1 MYEIITACTKNYGI
15 GKDNDLPWHCPEEL
29 RLFRDKTRDSVVVCG
44 RKTTDN
50 LPSLPNRIIYT
61 VSKSNGSLEL
71 QLHRLRTTYPHK
83 NIFIAGGGEIYD
95 YTFRKLPHLVSKLHI
110 SIMKEDVACDT
121 YITEFKKGEWVVLE
135 EYDYPNFTHYVL
147 KYDPREAQYTDLI
160 RSIPR
165 NFRQTRNSE
174 TASVFGK
181 TLKFDLSDCSFPLLT
196 TKKMF
201 FRGIVEELLFFIRG
215 QTDSTLLESR
225 GVNIWR
231 PNTTREFLDSH
242 GFPNRKEGLMGP
254 MYGFQWRFYNSQYNE
269 ETGENVTPRLS
280 AGQPRLSAGQPR
292 LSAGQPRPSSPHIDQ
307 LQNVIDLIRTDPTS
321 RRIILTSFNPIQ
333 ASEGVLYPCHSLI
346 VQFYVSDTGHLD
358 MFCYNR
364 SQDLFLG
371 TPFNIASS
379 ALLLMLIAKVTDKKV
394 GTLHMSLGD
403 VHLYKN
409 HYDTALI
416 QTERSPYPFPK
427 ITFRDVKTL
436 QDIEGM
442 SYGDFTLERYQSHPA
457 LKAEMVA

>member
-1 MYEIITACTKNYGI
+1 MYQIITACTKNYGI

-50 LPSLPNRIIYT
+50 LPSLPDRIVYT
-61 VSKSNGSLEL
+61 ASKLNGSLES
-71 QLHRLRTTYPHK
+71 QLTKLSSTYPHK

-110 SIMKEDVACDT
+110 SIMKEDRDCDT
-121 YITEFKKGEWVVLE
+121 YITEFKRQEWVVLE
-135 EYDYPNFTHYVL
+135 EYDYPTFTHYVL
-147 KYDPREAQYTDLI
+147 KYDPRESQYTDLI

-165 NFRQTRNSE
+165 VFRTTRNSE

-181 TLKFDLSDCSFPLLT
+181 TLKFDLSDGSFPLLT

-215 QTDSTLLESR
+215 ETDSKLLEAI

-231 PNTTREFLDSH
+231 PNTTREFLDSN
-242 GFPNRKEGLMGP
+242 GFHDRKEGLMGP
-254 MYGFQWRFYNSQYNE
+254 MYGFQWRSFNSVYSE
-269 ETGENVTPRLS
+269 ETGESVTE
-280 AGQPRLSAGQPR
+280 GV
-292 LSAGQPRPSSPHIDQ
+292 DQ
-307 LQNVIDLIRTDPTS
+307 LANVINLIRTDPMS
-321 RRIILTSFNPIQ
+321 RRIVLATLNPRQ
-333 ASEGVLYPCHSLI
+333 AWQGVLYPCHSLI
-346 VQFYVSDTGHLD
+346 LQFYVSDTGHLD

-379 ALLLMLIAKVTDKKV
+379 ALLLLLIAKVTDKKV

-403 VHLYKN
+403 VHLYKS
-409 HYDTALI
+409 HYDIAQS
-416 QTERSPYPFPK
+416 QTERPPYPFPK
-427 ITFRDVKTL
+427 ITFPDIKSL
-436 QDIEGM
+436 QDIERM
-442 SYGDFTLERYQSHPA
+442 TYRDFTLERYQSHPA
-457 LKAEMVA
+457 LKADMIA

>member
-29 RLFRDKTRDSVVVCG
+29 RLFRDKTRDSVIVCG

-50 LPSLPNRIIYT
+50 LPSLPDRIVYT
-61 VSKSNGSLEL
+61 ASKVNGSLEQ
-71 QLHRLRTTYPHK
+71 QLEKLRTTYPHK

-110 SIMKEDVACDT
+110 SIMKEDCQCDT
-121 YITEFKKGEWVVLE
+121 YITEFKRQEWVVIE

-160 RSIPR
+160 RSIQR
-165 NFRQTRNSE
+165 VFRSTRNSE

-181 TLKFDLSDCSFPLLT
+181 TLKFDLSDGRFPLLT

-201 FRGIVEELLFFIRG
+201 FRGIVEELLFFIKG
-215 QTDSTLLESR
+215 ETDSKLLEAK

-231 PNTTREFLDSH
+231 QNTSREFLDSN
-242 GFPNRKEGLMGP
+242 GFHDRKEGLMGP
-254 MYGFQWRFYNSQYNE
+254 MYGFQWRSFNSMYDDA
-269 ETGENVTPRLS
+269 TGEKLTEGV
-280 AGQPRLSAGQPR
+280 
-292 LSAGQPRPSSPHIDQ
+292 DQ
-307 LQNVIDLIRTDPTS
+307 LQNVVELIRTDPMS
-321 RRIILTSFNPIQ
+321 RRIILTSFNPRQ
-333 ASEGVLYPCHSLI
+333 AWQGVLYPCHSLI

-379 ALLLMLIAKVTDKKV
+379 ALLLLLIAKVTDKKV

-403 VHLYKN
+403 VHLYKS
-409 HYDTALI
+409 HYDIAQS
-416 QTERSPYPFPK
+416 QTERAPYEFPK
-427 ITFRDVKTL
+427 VTFPDVKTL
-436 QDIEGM
+436 EDVENM
-442 SYGDFTLERYQSHPA
+442 TYRDFSLERYQSHPA
-457 LKAEMVA
+457 LKADMVA

>member
-29 RLFRDKTRDSVVVCG
+29 RLFRDKTRDAVVVCG

-50 LPSLPNRIIYT
+50 LPSLPERIVYT
-61 VSKSNGSLEL
+61 ASKLNGSLEL
-71 QLHRLRTTYPHK
+71 QLAKLRTTYPHK

-95 YTFRKLPHLVSKLHI
+95 YTFRKLSHLVSKLHI
-110 SIMKEDVACDT
+110 SIMKEDCECDT
-121 YITEFKKGEWVVLE
+121 YITEFKRQEWVVLE
-135 EYDYPNFTHYVL
+135 EYDYPTFTHYVL
-147 KYDPREAQYTDLI
+147 KYDPRESQYTDLI

-165 NFRQTRNSE
+165 VFRSTRNSE

-181 TLKFDLSDCSFPLLT
+181 TLKFDLSDGRFPLLT

-215 QTDSTLLESR
+215 ETDSKLLEAI

-231 PNTTREFLDSH
+231 PNTTREFLDSN
-242 GFPNRKEGLMGP
+242 GFHDRREGLMGP
-254 MYGFQWRFYNSQYNE
+254 MYGFQWRSFNCMYDDATGKKLTEGE
-269 ETGENVTPRLS
+269 EEPRN
-280 AGQPRLSAGQPR
+280 GVDQPRNGVEQPR
-292 LSAGQPRPSSPHIDQ
+292 NGVDQ
-307 LQNVIDLIRTDPTS
+307 LQNVIELIRTDPMS

-333 ASEGVLYPCHSLI
+333 ACQGVLYPCHSLI
-346 VQFYVSDTGHLD
+346 AQFYVSDTGHLD

-379 ALLLMLIAKVTDKKV
+379 ALLLLLIAKVTEKKV

-403 VHLYKN
+403 VHLYKS
-409 HYDTALI
+409 HYDIALS
-416 QTERSPYPFPK
+416 QTERPPYEFPK
-427 ITFRDVKTL
+427 VTFPDVKTL
-436 QDIEGM
+436 QDIENM
-442 SYGDFTLERYQSHPA
+442 TYQDFNLERYHSHSA
-457 LKAEMVA
+457 LKVDMVA

>member
-29 RLFRDKTRDSVVVCG
+29 RLFRDKTRDSIIVCG

-50 LPSLPNRIIYT
+50 LPSLPNRIVYT
-61 VSKSNGSLEL
+61 VSKRNGSLEL
-71 QLHRLRTTYPHK
+71 QLDTLRTTYPHK

-95 YTFRKLPHLVSKLHI
+95 YTFRKLPHLVCKLHI
-110 SIMKEDVACDT
+110 SIMKEDIACDT
-121 YITEFKKGEWVVLE
+121 YITEFKKSEWVILE
-135 EYDYPNFTHYVL
+135 EYDYPTFTHYVL

-165 NFRQTRNSE
+165 TFRTTRNAE

-181 TLKFDLSDCSFPLLT
+181 TLKFDLSDGSFPLLT

-201 FRGIVEELLFFIRG
+201 FRGVIEELLFFIRG
-215 QTDSTLLESR
+215 HTDSKLLESR

-231 PNTTREFLDSH
+231 PNTTREFLDSN
-242 GFPNRKEGLMGP
+242 GFQNRKEGLMGP
-254 MYGFQWRFYNSQYNE
+254 MYGFQWRSFNCMYDE
-269 ETGENVTPRLS
+269 ETGEKLS
-280 AGQPRLSAGQPR
+280 EGVDQPRSGVDQPLSGV
-292 LSAGQPRPSSPHIDQ
+292 DQ
-307 LQNVIDLIRTDPTS
+307 LQNVIELIRTDPTS
-321 RRIILTSFNPIQ
+321 RRIILTSFNPRQ
-333 ASEGVLYPCHSLI
+333 AWQGVLYPCHSLI
-346 VQFYVSDTGHLD
+346 VQFYVNDQNTLD
-358 MFCYNR
+358 MSCYNR

-403 VHLYKN
+403 VHLYKS

-416 QTERSPYPFPK
+416 QAERVPYPFPK
-427 ITFRDVKTL
+427 LTFRDVKTL
-436 QDIEGM
+436 EDIEGM
-442 SYGDFTLERYQSHPA
+442 TYGDFNLERYQSHSA
-457 LKAEMVA
+457 LKAEMIA

>member
-29 RLFRDKTRDSVVVCG
+29 RLFRDKTRDGVVVCG

-50 LPSLPNRIIYT
+50 LPSLPDRIVYT
-61 VSKSNGSLEL
+61 ASKLKGSLEL
-71 QLHRLRTTYPHK
+71 QLDKLRTSYPHK

-95 YTFRKLPHLVSKLHI
+95 YTFRKLPHLVSKLHM
-110 SIMKEDVACDT
+110 SIMKEDCHCDT
-121 YITEFKKGEWVVLE
+121 YIIEFKRQEWVVLE
-135 EYDYPNFTHYVL
+135 EYDYPTFTHYVL
-147 KYDPREAQYTDLI
+147 KYDPRESQYTDLI

-165 NFRQTRNSE
+165 VFRSTRNSE

-181 TLKFDLSDCSFPLLT
+181 TLKFDLSDGSFPLLT

-215 QTDSTLLESR
+215 ETDSKLLEAI

-231 PNTTREFLDSH
+231 PNTTREFLDSN
-242 GFPNRKEGLMGP
+242 GFHDRKEGLMGP
-254 MYGFQWRFYNSQYNE
+254 MYGFQWRNFNSVYSE
-269 ETGENVTPRLS
+269 ETGESVTE
-280 AGQPRLSAGQPR
+280 GV
-292 LSAGQPRPSSPHIDQ
+292 DQ
-307 LQNVIDLIRTDPTS
+307 LANVINLIRTDPMS
-321 RRIILTSFNPIQ
+321 RRIVLATLNPRQ
-333 ASEGVLYPCHSLI
+333 AWQGVLYPCHSLI

-379 ALLLMLIAKVTDKKV
+379 ALLLLLIAKVTDKKV

-403 VHLYKN
+403 VHLYKS
-409 HYDTALI
+409 HYDIALS
-416 QTERSPYPFPK
+416 QTERTPYPFPK
-427 ITFRDVKTL
+427 LTFPDVKSL
-436 QDIEGM
+436 QDIERM
-442 SYGDFTLERYQSHPA
+442 TYRDFTLERYQSHPA
-457 LKAEMVA
+457 LKADMIA

>member
-29 RLFRDKTRDSVVVCG
+29 RLFRDKTRDGVVVCG

-50 LPSLPNRIIYT
+50 LPSLPDRIVYT
-61 VSKSNGSLEL
+61 ASKLKGSLEL
-71 QLHRLRTTYPHK
+71 QLDKLRTSYPHK

-95 YTFRKLPHLVSKLHI
+95 YTFRKLPHLVSKLHM
-110 SIMKEDVACDT
+110 SIMKEDCHCDT
-121 YITEFKKGEWVVLE
+121 YITEFKRQEWVVLE
-135 EYDYPNFTHYVL
+135 EYDYPTFTHYVL
-147 KYDPREAQYTDLI
+147 KYDPRESQYTDLI

-165 NFRQTRNSE
+165 VFRSTRNSE

-181 TLKFDLSDCSFPLLT
+181 TLKFDLSDGSFPLLT

-215 QTDSTLLESR
+215 ETDSKLLEAI

-231 PNTTREFLDSH
+231 PNTTREFLDSN
-242 GFPNRKEGLMGP
+242 GFHDRKEGLMGP
-254 MYGFQWRFYNSQYNE
+254 MYGFQWRNFNSVYSE
-269 ETGENVTPRLS
+269 ETGESVTE
-280 AGQPRLSAGQPR
+280 GV
-292 LSAGQPRPSSPHIDQ
+292 DQ
-307 LQNVIDLIRTDPTS
+307 LANVINLIRTDPMS
-321 RRIILTSFNPIQ
+321 RRIVLATLNPRQ
-333 ASEGVLYPCHSLI
+333 AWQGVLYPCHSLI

-379 ALLLMLIAKVTDKKV
+379 ALLLLLIAKVTDKKV

-403 VHLYKN
+403 VHLYKS
-409 HYDTALI
+409 HYDIALS
-416 QTERSPYPFPK
+416 QTERTPYPFPK
-427 ITFRDVKTL
+427 LTFPDVKSL
-436 QDIEGM
+436 QDIERM
-442 SYGDFTLERYQSHPA
+442 TYRDFTLERYQSHPA
-457 LKAEMVA
+457 LKADMIA

>member
-1 MYEIITACTKNYGI
+1 MYQIITACTKNYGI

-50 LPSLPNRIIYT
+50 LPSLPDRIVYT
-61 VSKSNGSLEL
+61 ASKLNGTLES
-71 QLHRLRTTYPHK
+71 QLTKLSSTYPHK

-110 SIMKEDVACDT
+110 SIMKEDCDCDT
-121 YITEFKKGEWVVLE
+121 YITEFKRQEWVVLE
-135 EYDYPNFTHYVL
+135 EYDYPTFTHYVL
-147 KYDPREAQYTDLI
+147 KYDPRESQYTDLI

-165 NFRQTRNSE
+165 VFRSTRNSE

-181 TLKFDLSDCSFPLLT
+181 TLKFDLSDGSFPLLT

-215 QTDSTLLESR
+215 ETDSKLLEAI

-231 PNTTREFLDSH
+231 PNTTREFLDSN
-242 GFPNRKEGLMGP
+242 GFHDRKEGLMGP
-254 MYGFQWRFYNSQYNE
+254 MYGFQWRSFNSVYSE
-269 ETGENVTPRLS
+269 ETGESVTE
-280 AGQPRLSAGQPR
+280 GV
-292 LSAGQPRPSSPHIDQ
+292 DQ
-307 LQNVIDLIRTDPTS
+307 LANVINLIRTDPMS
-321 RRIILTSFNPIQ
+321 RRIVLATLNPRQ
-333 ASEGVLYPCHSLI
+333 AWQGVLYPCHSLI
-346 VQFYVSDTGHLD
+346 LQFYVSDTGHLD

-379 ALLLMLIAKVTDKKV
+379 ALLLLLIAKVTDKKV

-403 VHLYKN
+403 VHLYKS
-409 HYDTALI
+409 HYDIAQS
-416 QTERSPYPFPK
+416 QTERPPYPFPK
-427 ITFRDVKTL
+427 VTFPDVKSL
-436 QDIEGM
+436 QDIERM
-442 SYGDFTLERYQSHPA
+442 TYRDFTLERYQSHPA
-457 LKAEMVA
+457 LKADMIA